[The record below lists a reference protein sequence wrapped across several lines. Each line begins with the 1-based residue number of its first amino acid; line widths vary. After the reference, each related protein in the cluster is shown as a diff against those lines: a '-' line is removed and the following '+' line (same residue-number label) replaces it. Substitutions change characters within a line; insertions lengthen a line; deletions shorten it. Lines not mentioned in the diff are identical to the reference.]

1 MLLPPSQISLH
12 AAPMSS
18 QILQRVL
25 PEQLHGQLA
34 YLSGPSFAAEVA
46 RELPTV
52 VTIAARDDAVAARAQ
67 ALLSTPRFRCY
78 RTTDVVGVHLHDHKP
93 QHTIDLC
100 QPDTGRCHVK
110 LDVVRLLGAMCHS

>member
-1 MLLPPSQISLH
+1 MRPVQTRRAPGCSRCPSCAVL
-12 AAPMSS
+12 

-25 PEQLHGQLA
+25 PESLHGRLA

-52 VTIAARDDAVAARAQ
+52 VTIAARDDAVAAHAQ

-78 RTTDVVGVHLHDHKP
+78 RTTDVVGEHP
-93 QHTIDLC
+93 
-100 QPDTGRCHVK
+100 
-110 LDVVRLLGAMCHS
+110 

>member
-1 MLLPPSQISLH
+1 MP
-12 AAPMSS
+12 S

-78 RTTDVVGVHLHDHKP
+78 RTTDVVGEQAHE
-93 QHTIDLC
+93 HTQADGSSNKASVCLKASVG
-100 QPDTGRCHVK
+100 TSFRARNVK
-110 LDVVRLLGAMCHS
+110 

>member
-1 MLLPPSQISLH
+1 M
-12 AAPMSS
+12 

-78 RTTDVVGVHLHDHKP
+78 RTTDVVGERPHDNKP
-93 QHTIDLC
+93 QHTTHLC
-100 QPDTGRCHVK
+100 QPDTSQHHHVK
-110 LDVVRLLGAMCHS
+110 HDLVRPA

>member
-1 MLLPPSQISLH
+1 MPLH
-12 AAPMSS
+12 AVLMPL

-78 RTTDVVGVHLHDHKP
+78 RTTDVVGERPHDHKP
-93 QHTIDLC
+93 QQKAHI
-100 QPDTGRCHVK
+100 
-110 LDVVRLLGAMCHS
+110 